1 LCCATAARRSAEMG
15 EAITA
20 RGGLGNIAQADR
32 QPGGRDALVLLLT
45 LAVLVAGILI

>member
-1 LCCATAARRSAEMG
+1 MG

-32 QPGGRDALVLLLT
+32 RPGRRDALALLFI

>member
-1 LCCATAARRSAEMG
+1 MG

-32 QPGGRDALVLLLT
+32 RPERWDAFALLT
-45 LAVLVAGILI
+45 TLVVLVAGILI